1 WGFPARGLLLPDV
14 RFLQRSQRYPLSDST
29 RSRRSAI
36 CAWMGLVSI
45 IVKSWWEA
53 SAQEYQRRHCPCR
66 TTHYTGCAYLRT
78 ESAMPIDRRAFLK
91 LGGLTLAGAAP
102 GLLHAGNVLTMQPA
116 EPLRPADHTLRIG
129 RSVVE
134 LAPDNIVSTRTYNG
148 QFPGPLLRLKQGRSV
163 VVDVHNDTDT
173 PEQLHWHGQTLP
185 AAVDGAAEEGTPY
198 IPAHGMRRI
207 AFVPGPAGLRSYHTH
222 VRAGDDL
229 DLGQYGGLVGP
240 VYIEPPHESGA
251 WDREVFLT
259 LKEFDPFFSK
269 GGDMAMDFLQPDK
282 RDPLLQRRGETAM
295 KASLADGAPHG
306 YEVGYQ
312 SFSINGRML
321 GHGE

>member
-1 WGFPARGLLLPDV
+1 
-14 RFLQRSQRYPLSDST
+14 
-29 RSRRSAI
+29 
-36 CAWMGLVSI
+36 
-45 IVKSWWEA
+45 
-53 SAQEYQRRHCPCR
+53 
-66 TTHYTGCAYLRT
+66 
-78 ESAMPIDRRAFLK
+78 MPIDRREFLK
-91 LGGLTLAGAAP
+91 LGGLTLAGTVP
-102 GLLHAGNVLTMQPA
+102 GLLQAGGAPA
-116 EPLRPADHTLRIG
+116 MSSQGPADHTLRIG
-129 RSVVE
+129 RGLVE
-134 LAPDNIVSTRTYNG
+134 LAPDHVVSTRTYNG
-148 QFPGPLLRLKQGRSV
+148 QFPGPLLRLKQGRPV
-163 VVDVHNDTDT
+163 LVDIHNDTDT

-207 AFVPGPAGLRSYHTH
+207 GFVPGPAGLRFYHTH
-222 VRAGDDL
+222 ARAGDDL

-269 GGDMAMDFLQPDK
+269 GGDMAMDFLWPD
-282 RDPLLQRRGETAM
+282 RCDAALQQRGETAM
-295 KASLADGAPHG
+295 KASLAAGAPHG

-321 GHGE
+321 GHGEPIRVRAGERVLLHIINGSCH